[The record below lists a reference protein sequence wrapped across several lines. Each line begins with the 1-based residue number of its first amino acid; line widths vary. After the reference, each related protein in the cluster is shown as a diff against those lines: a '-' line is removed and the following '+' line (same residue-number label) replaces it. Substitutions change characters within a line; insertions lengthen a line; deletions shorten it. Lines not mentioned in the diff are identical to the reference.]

1 MIFSEEMYN
10 AMKYGYKFKILSG
23 YTFNRANILKEY
35 IEDLYKIKE
44 SHSKDDPMYIIAKL
58 LMNSLYG
65 RFAMNNE
72 LALHTIINNNE
83 IDKMTANN
91 NIKFTALDLENGYSL
106 LTIIKDDNLLNGNTN
121 LDISIPIA
129 AAITAYS
136 RIHMSP
142 ILADDRFILFYTDT
156 DSAYLGDY
164 LDAVYVGKNIGQMK
178 LEVEF
183 KEAVFLSPK
192 AYAGIT
198 NDGKEIVKV
207 KGFKNTIPY
216 ALLKSLLIKESKID
230 LFHDK
235 WFKSFNSGEFIIKP
249 DTIYTLMATQNKR
262 EFIYDENNK
271 SNYLRSS
278 SIIIP
283 NKSNILYDIFNS
295 PNVY

>member
-23 YTFNRANILKEY
+23 YTFYRANIFKEY

-106 LTIIKDDNLLNGNTN
+106 LTIIKDDNLLNDNTD

-164 LDAVYVGKNIGQMK
+164 LDAAYVGKNIGQMK

-183 KEAVFLSPK
+183 QEAVFLSPK

-207 KGFKNTIPY
+207 KGFK
-216 ALLKSLLIKESKID
+216 
-230 LFHDK
+230 
-235 WFKSFNSGEFIIKP
+235 
-249 DTIYTLMATQNKR
+249 
-262 EFIYDENNK
+262 
-271 SNYLRSS
+271 
-278 SIIIP
+278 
-283 NKSNILYDIFNS
+283 ILYPTHSLN
-295 PNVY
+295 PY